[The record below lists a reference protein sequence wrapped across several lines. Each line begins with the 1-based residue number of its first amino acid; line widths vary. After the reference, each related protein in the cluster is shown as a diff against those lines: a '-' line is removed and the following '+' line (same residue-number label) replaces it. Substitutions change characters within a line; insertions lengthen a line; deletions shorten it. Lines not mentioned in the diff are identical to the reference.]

1 MNIDDNFKTRL
12 RVSKCNITL
21 GSKQQT
27 WHLALHK
34 FAKIATLNVAIPRKS
49 SLRLVM
55 ILTLHLTFNS
65 LPSAKAQEKHRRLSK
80 TREASTSALPFL
92 FLHVQLVRIFCFFLN
107 FPSIFTLFLR
117 HSDIYIF
124 YVYFYFMNNYHAFIS
139 FRTVSQRA
147 VLTASILYFTSIS
160 NSRLLNSYDSCR
172 YSKFTF

>member
-1 MNIDDNFKTRL
+1 MYDGNPGEIDFGSSQCEV
-12 RVSKCNITL
+12 RVSE
-21 GSKQQT
+21 GSSYGEST
-27 WHLALHK
+27 VL
-34 FAKIATLNVAIPRKS
+34 
-49 SLRLVM
+49 
-55 ILTLHLTFNS
+55 ILTLHFTFNS
-65 LPSAKAQEKHRRLSK
+65 LPSTKAQEKHRRLSK
-80 TREASTSALPFL
+80 ILEASTSALPFL

-160 NSRLLNSYDSCR
+160 NSRLLNSYDRCR